1 MEAASSFSN
10 ERLRLGALLLRKQ
23 LLSPGQLAEALEEK
37 SETGRRLG
45 EIVIGRGWVHEE
57 AIARALA
64 EQHELEFMNLASSP
78 PQPAAASLLPEK
90 FARRYRAV
98 PVRFLG
104 DNTILVAVADPTN
117 VINSDDLRIALG
129 LEIKLVVATESDIDD
144 ALERLHPETDEE
156 ATESDLELELEV
168 ETPEVVSAA
177 GRRLEVVEVRDS
189 ADSAPAVRLV
199 NEVIKRSIEHGA
211 SDVHFEPQD
220 ERMLV
225 RHRID
230 GVMHVQRVVP
240 RELQQA
246 VTTRIKI
253 MAELDIAERRMPQDG
268 RVSVRFGGDPI
279 DIRVAVL
286 PTTHGEQVVM
296 RILYRTAR
304 SVDFAQLGLA
314 EDTIETLAR
323 ALAQPY
329 GCIISCGPTGSGKT
343 TTLYAALNVLNEP
356 GRVVMT
362 IEDPVEYQLEG
373 VNQIQVNPRAGLTFA
388 QGLRTILRSDPDVL
402 LVGEIRDDETAK
414 IAVQAAMTG
423 HLVLSTLHADNVA
436 SSVSRLKDMGVDTS
450 LLASTINCVF
460 AQRLARKLCP
470 NCREQYKATKA
481 ILLAAD
487 FDATEV
493 SLGSILHR
501 AKGCVQCVDGYKGRI
516 GMFETLAR
524 DTGHAAALRD
534 VDRRADLLDGSGVR
548 HAHPARGRPAH
559 RSRRRHLARGGE
571 ARRRR
576 TPPVNGRRPLGCWA
590 GSGL

>member
-45 EIVIGRGWVHEE
+45 EIVIARGWVHEE

-64 EQHELEFMNLASSP
+64 EQHDLEFINLVASP
-78 PQPAAASLLPEK
+78 PQPAAAALLPEK

-104 DNTILVAVADPTN
+104 ENTILVAVADPTN
-117 VINSDDLRIALG
+117 VITSDDLRIALG
-129 LEIKLVVATESDIDD
+129 LEIRLVVATESDIDS
-144 ALERLHPETDEE
+144 AVERLHPESEQE
-156 ATESDLELELEV
+156 FPESDVELELET
-168 ETPEVVSAA
+168 EAPEVVSAT

-199 NEVIKRSIEHGA
+199 NEVIKRAIEQGA
-211 SDVHFEPQD
+211 SDVHFEPQP
-220 ERMLV
+220 ERLLV

-230 GVMHVQRVVP
+230 GVMHALRVVP

-286 PTTHGEQVVM
+286 PTTYGEQVVM

-314 EDTIETLAR
+314 EDTTETLTR
-323 ALAQPY
+323 ALEQPY

-343 TTLYAALNVLNEP
+343 TTLYAALNLLNEP

-450 LLASTINCVF
+450 LLASTINCIF
-460 AQRLARKLCP
+460 AQRLARRLCP

-481 ILLAAD
+481 TLQAAD
-487 FDATEV
+487 FDPSEV
-493 SLGSILHR
+493 PLGSILYR
-501 AKGCVQCVDGYKGRI
+501 ARGCGQCVDGYKGRI
-516 GMFETLAR
+516 GMFETLRVTPEMRRLLETSTAEQIYSAAVEAGMR
-524 DTGHAAALRD
+524 TLREDGLRIALAGDTSLEEVKRVAGE
-534 VDRRADLLDGSGVR
+534 RRL
-548 HAHPARGRPAH
+548 
-559 RSRRRHLARGGE
+559 
-571 ARRRR
+571 
-576 TPPVNGRRPLGCWA
+576 
-590 GSGL
+590 

>member
-1 MEAASSFSN
+1 M
-10 ERLRLGALLLRKQ
+10 
-23 LLSPGQLAEALEEK
+23 
-37 SETGRRLG
+37 
-45 EIVIGRGWVHEE
+45 
-57 AIARALA
+57 
-64 EQHELEFMNLASSP
+64 
-78 PQPAAASLLPEK
+78 
-90 FARRYRAV
+90 
-98 PVRFLG
+98 RFLS

-117 VINSDDLRIALG
+117 VITSDDLRIALG
-129 LEIKLVVATESDIDD
+129 IEIQLVVATESDIDS
-144 ALERLHPETDEE
+144 ALERLHPESEQDFP
-156 ATESDLELELEV
+156 ESDVELELES
-168 ETPEVVSAA
+168 EAPEVVAAA

-199 NEVIKRSIEHGA
+199 NEVIKRAIEQGA
-211 SDVHFEPQD
+211 SDVHFEPQV
-220 ERMLV
+220 ERLLV

-230 GVMHVQRVVP
+230 GVMHPLRVVP

-268 RVSVRFGGDPI
+268 RVSIRFGGDPI

-304 SVDFAQLGLA
+304 SFDFGELGLA
-314 EDTIETLAR
+314 EDTAETLTR

-436 SSVSRLKDMGVDTS
+436 SSISRLKDMGVDSS

-460 AQRLARKLCP
+460 AQRLGRRLCP

-481 ILLAAD
+481 ILQAAD
-487 FDATEV
+487 FDASEV
-493 SLGSILHR
+493 SLGSILYR
-501 AKGCVQCVDGYKGRI
+501 AKGCGQCVDGYKGRI

-524 DTGHAAALRD
+524 HARHAPALRD
-534 VDRRADLLDGSGVR
+534 VDRRADLLDGSRVR
-548 HAHPARGRPAH
+548 HAHPA
-559 RSRRRHLARGGE
+559 SRTACASPLPEHTSLEEVKRVAGERRL
-571 ARRRR
+571 
-576 TPPVNGRRPLGCWA
+576 
-590 GSGL
+590 